1 MKRFLSYVGIFAL
14 VVLLSLAAGEVIVRI
29 IPNPYKIK
37 ARSLERN
44 GDRVATLVLG
54 SSHTYYG
61 IVPEALGD
69 SVFNLANISQNYEY
83 DYLLLE
89 KYAPLMSNLRSVI
102 INVDYSSFF
111 DSDFP
116 HGEWWQETNYQLYM
130 GVNKHGSL
138 SRTGFEISNF
148 PIYAGKLRKFITRK
162 SPAICDT
169 AGFGLDFTFDSRYDG
184 WERTGEIAA
193 RRHTAPD
200 CSWVDYNLGYL
211 RRLINLCRTIG
222 AEPVFVT
229 PPCYVTYNEH
239 LDKAQFDR
247 YIALTGMVADSC
259 GLRWFDF
266 LSDSRFVA
274 DDFWDAD
281 HLNDRGAVKFSHI
294 LRDSLAVNPAC
305 STR

>member
-14 VVLLSLAAGEVIVRI
+14 VVLLSLAAGEAIVRSV
-29 IPNPYKIK
+29 PNPYKAK
-37 ARSLERN
+37 ARGIERC
-44 GDRVATLVLG
+44 GGRVATLVLG

-61 IVPEALGD
+61 VVPEALGD

-89 KYAPLMSNLRSVI
+89 KYAPLMPRLRRVI
-102 INVDYSSFF
+102 INVDYCSFF

-130 GVNKHGSL
+130 GVSKHGPL

-148 PIYAGKLRKFITRK
+148 PIYAGKLRKFLTHK
-162 SPAICDT
+162 APAMCDST
-169 AGFGLDFTFDSRYDG
+169 GFGTDYTFESRFVG

-200 CSWVDYNLGYL
+200 GSWVDYNLGYL
-211 RRLINLCRTIG
+211 RRLIALCRSIG
-222 AEPVFVT
+222 AEPVLVT
-229 PPCYVTYNEH
+229 PPCYATYNEH
-239 LDKAQFDR
+239 LDKTQFDR
-247 YIALTGMVADSC
+247 YVALTGTVADSC
-259 GLRWFDF
+259 GLHWLDF
-266 LSDSRFVA
+266 LSDSRFAA

-281 HLNDRGAVKFSHI
+281 HLNDRGAVKFSRI
-294 LRDSLAVNPAC
+294 LRNSLTVIPAR

>member
-1 MKRFLSYVGIFAL
+1 M
-14 VVLLSLAAGEVIVRI
+14 VVLLSLAAGEVIVRN

-37 ARSLERN
+37 ARGLERN

-89 KYAPLMSNLRSVI
+89 KYAPLMPNLRRVI
-102 INVDYSSFF
+102 INVGYSSFS

-130 GVNKHGSL
+130 GVNKHGQL

-148 PIYAGKLRKFITRK
+148 PIYAGKLRKFMTRK

-169 AGFGLDFTFDSRYDG
+169 AGFGLDYTFDSRYDG

-193 RRHTAPD
+193 RRHTSTD
-200 CSWVDYNLGYL
+200 TSWVGYNLGYL
-211 RRLINLCRTIG
+211 RRLINLCRAIG
-222 AEPVFVT
+222 AEPVLVT
-229 PPCYVTYNEH
+229 PPCYATYNEH

-247 YIALTGMVADSC
+247 YVDLTDTVVAAY
-259 GLRWFDF
+259 GLRWLDF
-266 LSDSRFVA
+266 LTDSRFTA

-281 HLNDRGAVKFSHI
+281 HLNDRGALKFTRV
-294 LRDSLAVNPAC
+294 LRDSLAVTPAR
-305 STR
+305 SVR

>member
-1 MKRFLSYVGIFAL
+1 MKRFLSYVGVFAL
-14 VVLLSLAAGEVIVRI
+14 VVLLSLAAGEVIVRN

-37 ARSLERN
+37 ARGLERN

-89 KYAPLMSNLRSVI
+89 KYAPLMPNLRRVI
-102 INVDYSSFF
+102 INVGYSSFS

-130 GVNKHGSL
+130 GVNKHGPL
-138 SRTGFEISNF
+138 SHTGFEISNF
-148 PIYAGKLRKFITRK
+148 PIYAGKLRKFMTRK

-169 AGFGLDFTFDSRYDG
+169 AGFGLDYTFDSRYDG

-193 RRHTAPD
+193 RRHTSTD
-200 CSWVDYNLGYL
+200 TSWVGYNLGYL
-211 RRLINLCRTIG
+211 RRLINLCRAIG
-222 AEPVFVT
+222 AEPVLVT

-247 YIALTGMVADSC
+247 YVDLTDTVVAAY
-259 GLRWFDF
+259 GLRWLDF
-266 LSDSRFVA
+266 LTDSRFTA

-281 HLNDRGAVKFSHI
+281 HLNDRGALKFTRV
-294 LRDSLAVNPAC
+294 LRDSLAVTPAR
-305 STR
+305 SVR